1 MLKVPTFTAQI
12 YVGLKHRPT
21 GVVYGLDVAR
31 NVIQQYVD
39 EFPLCVTLTPTE
51 YIYVKGSEPGFV
63 VGLINYPRFP
73 STPERITAHAMELG
87 KRLRK
92 ACRQFKVSIVFP
104 EKTVMLGSSK

>member
-1 MLKVPTFTAQI
+1 MRKVTTFTAHI

-21 GVVYGLDVAR
+21 GIVYGLDVAR
-31 NVIQQYVD
+31 KIIQEYVD
-39 EFPLCVTLTPTE
+39 AAGLCVTLTPTE
-51 YIYVKGSEPGFV
+51 YIYTNGGEPGFI

-73 STPERITAHAMELG
+73 STPEQIAAHAMDLG

-104 EKTVMLGSSK
+104 ETTIMLGSCK